1 MQDKKQIMGIKKFIE
16 QGETHRAILNSDEI
30 IDQANSN

>member
-1 MQDKKQIMGIKKFIE
+1 MQDKNQIMGKKNFSE

-30 IDQANSN
+30 ID

>member
-1 MQDKKQIMGIKKFIE
+1 MKNFIE

-30 IDQANSN
+30 IDQANTNRFFNSE